1 MDQTATPKRA
11 TGLALLLFA
20 AFWCTLVGVFDTL
33 ALRGTL
39 NQWQAH
45 RDFVPVDATV
55 LSSDIREE
63 DGEDG
68 TAYIPVIR
76 YEYSANNIRHESDR
90 LRYGQPPTSRRTAK
104 RIVSDHPPGR
114 PIQAFIDPTDPTRSV
129 LFPKLKGSDLTLIV
143 FLVPFNAAGV
153 FLLTVSIAALLGRPS
168 PSASQSTPQW
178 RPASRCTSALAALL
192 GIPAVICFIATF
204 IFAFGWS
211 FNPPLEAPLAVLAAS
226 AVLGLW
232 CAVRSLTVA
241 HATPASIE
249 TMPIPAD
256 QPHRVINS

>member
-1 MDQTATPKRA
+1 MDQPATPKRA

-104 RIVSDHPPGR
+104 RIVSDHPPGK

-143 FLVPFNAAGV
+143 FLVPFNAIGV
-153 FLLTVSIAALLGRPS
+153 YLLSASIASLLGR
-168 PSASQSTPQW
+168 SAPLANSNPW
-178 RPASRCTSALAALL
+178 RPASPLTSALAALL

-232 CAVRSLTVA
+232 CAVRSLIGA